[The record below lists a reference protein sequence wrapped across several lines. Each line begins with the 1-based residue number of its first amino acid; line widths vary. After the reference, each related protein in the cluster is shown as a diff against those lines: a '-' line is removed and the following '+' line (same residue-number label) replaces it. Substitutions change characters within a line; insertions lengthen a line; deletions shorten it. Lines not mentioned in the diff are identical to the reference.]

1 MQTLTS
7 GNRPTRPTPVFAL
20 VERILPVRRIIP
32 CIGIALAVSAAE
44 AQEPVGRDMI
54 ARIKAEG
61 LDHSRV
67 LASFDTLT
75 NVFGPRLTA
84 TPAFKRSADWV
95 RARLEEWGMD
105 NAHLESW
112 EFGRGWTLEKFTLE
126 MIEPRYFP
134 MIGYPEAW
142 TPSTPGEI
150 VGAPVFLGDKT
161 AEELRALENE
171 LRGSIVLSEPIQP
184 AFIREDR
191 PQPTEFE
198 KPVRI
203 GAPPRIRADG
213 PVGFRELP
221 ALVRGTG
228 AAVELRPNQGA
239 HGTLFVLGRDR
250 GRGNE
255 MVPSVIVSAEQYNM
269 VARMVH
275 QGVAVRL
282 RVNVETRYHEDDTNG
297 YNIIAEIPGSDPDLK
312 DEVVMFGAHLDSWHS
327 GTGGTDNADG
337 VAAAIEAMRILK
349 AVGANPRRTIRVGI
363 WGGEEQ
369 GLHGSRQWVARHL
382 EGDANREARE
392 KFSVYFNQDIG
403 KGSIYGFYMEE
414 NDEAKAIFD
423 TWLEQLQDIGA
434 RRNVSGHIGS
444 SDHMSFIRGAGVPA
458 FSTLQDYVDY
468 DVRTH
473 HTNMDTYERLT
484 EADLQ
489 QSAIVLATFA
499 YLSAMRDEKIPR
511 GLVP

>member
-1 MQTLTS
+1 
-7 GNRPTRPTPVFAL
+7 
-20 VERILPVRRIIP
+20 
-32 CIGIALAVSAAE
+32 
-44 AQEPVGRDMI
+44 
-54 ARIKAEG
+54 
-61 LDHSRV
+61 
-67 LASFDTLT
+67 
-75 NVFGPRLTA
+75 
-84 TPAFKRSADWV
+84 
-95 RARLEEWGMD
+95 
-105 NAHLESW
+105 
-112 EFGRGWTLEKFTLE
+112 
-126 MIEPRYFP
+126 
-134 MIGYPEAW
+134 
-142 TPSTPGEI
+142 
-150 VGAPVFLGDKT
+150 
-161 AEELRALENE
+161 
-171 LRGSIVLSEPIQP
+171 
-184 AFIREDR
+184 
-191 PQPTEFE
+191 
-198 KPVRI
+198 
-203 GAPPRIRADG
+203 
-213 PVGFRELP
+213 
-221 ALVRGTG
+221 
-228 AAVELRPNQGA
+228 
-239 HGTLFVLGRDR
+239 
-250 GRGNE
+250 

-269 VARMVH
+269 VARMVQ

-484 EADLQ
+484 EAELQ

-499 YLSAMRDEKIPR
+499 YLSAMRDERIPR